1 MSELSELIEIN
12 RNIEKQNEEIIRL
25 LKIIAK
31 EEDGELKKDSALD
44 LTPDFGEL
52 FLSYKQDSQ
61 KAINFGTLNQT
72 DDEPEEIA
80 ESERELN
87 RSLQIGSLLDN
98 EIDIGEVYFV
108 EGTDIYKLTIENNE
122 TTIDNLTGD
131 SEPDIFALQEL
142 IANESIKNNSSLED
156 GTVILSK
163 EHCDNLPEIM
173 KICVEQGAT
182 KVYMPLFASAQ
193 LVGAP
198 QNLIKYIKMD
208 FYRNDDHLIDKLF

>member
-25 LKIIAK
+25 LKIIANEK
-31 EEDGELKKDSALD
+31 DDLPEKDSAL
-44 LTPDFGEL
+44 DFGEL
-52 FLSYKQDSQ
+52 FLSYKDAM
-61 KAINFGTLNQT
+61 KEELPAE
-72 DDEPEEIA
+72 EPE
-80 ESERELN
+80 LDT
-87 RSLQIGSLLDN
+87 SLQIGDLLDN
-98 EIDIGEVYFV
+98 EIDVGEVYFI

-122 TTIDNLTGD
+122 TTVDNLTSDG
-131 SEPDIFALQEL
+131 EPIIFALQEL
-142 IANESIKNNSSLED
+142 VANESIKNNSSLED

-163 EHCDNLPEIM
+163 EHCENLPEVM
-173 KICVEQGAT
+173 RICVEQGAK

-198 QNLIKYIKMD
+198 QNLIEYVKMD

>member
-31 EEDGELKKDSALD
+31 EEDEKTEKDSVD

-52 FLSYKQDSQ
+52 FLSNKNDSQ
-61 KAINFGTLNQT
+61 KAINFGTLKPAE
-72 DDEPEEIA
+72 DEPQEEPK
-80 ESERELN
+80 LN
-87 RSLQIGSLLDN
+87 QSLRIGSLLDN
-98 EIDIGEVYFV
+98 EIGIGEVYFV
-108 EGTDIYKLTIENNE
+108 EGTDIYKLTIQNNE
-122 TTIDNLTGD
+122 TTVDNLTGD
-131 SEPDIFALQEL
+131 GEPDIFALQEL
-142 IANESIKNNSSLED
+142 VANESIKNNSSLED

-163 EHCDNLPEIM
+163 EHCVNLPEIM
-173 KICVEQGAT
+173 RICVEQGAT

-198 QNLIKYIKMD
+198 QNLIEYVRMD
-208 FYRNDDHLIDKLF
+208 FYKNDDHLIEKLF

>member
-31 EEDGELKKDSALD
+31 KEDDGPKKDSDVD
-44 LTPDFGEL
+44 LNLDFGEL
-52 FLSYKQDSQ
+52 FLSNKEDA
-61 KAINFGTLNQT
+61 KNAINFGTLNPT
-72 DDEPEEIA
+72 EEDTEEPQ
-80 ESERELN
+80 LN
-87 RSLQIGSLLDN
+87 RSRQIGSLLDN

-108 EGTDIYKLTIENNE
+108 EGTDIFKLTIENNE
-122 TTIDNLTGD
+122 TTVDNLTGD
-131 SEPDIFALQEL
+131 GEPDIFALQEL
-142 IANESIKNNSSLED
+142 VANESIKNNSSLDD

-163 EHCDNLPEIM
+163 EHCENLPEIM
-173 KICVEQGAT
+173 RICVEQGAT

-198 QNLIKYIKMD
+198 QNLIEYVKMD
-208 FYRNDDHLIDKLF
+208 FYKNDDHLIEKLF